1 MTNKTDIPRIQTGV
15 SNLDA
20 IFNGGLPKGSLTVLS
35 GPPGSGKTILT
46 QQVCFHNAS
55 AKSSVLVLSTLSEP
69 TAKTL
74 RYLQQF
80 SFFDPKKLEQGVHF
94 VDLGVMLRTK
104 GLEAATALIMQH
116 LKKIKPAIVVIDSF
130 KAFDDLA
137 KSKEELRK
145 FGYEIAVNLMAWE
158 TTAILLGEYG
168 PADYE
173 SNPFF
178 SIVDGIVVL
187 SQRESLGEAQ
197 RFFKIVK
204 MRGTDHSREEHPF
217 LITSNGLEMFAPR
230 VAIRRE
236 ATKSG
241 AQERCKT
248 QITKLDEILGPGIP
262 WGSCLL
268 IAGVAGTGKSV

>member
-1 MTNKTDIPRIQTGV
+1 MTNRTDIPRLQTGV
-15 SNLDA
+15 PNLDS
-20 IFNGGLPKGSLTVLS
+20 ILNGGLPKGSVTVVA

-55 AKSSVLVLSTLSEP
+55 ANSRVLSFSTLSEP

-80 SFFDPKKLEQGVHF
+80 SFFDPKKFNGAVQF
-94 VDLGVMLRTK
+94 VDLGVMLRTT
-104 GLEAATALIMQH
+104 GLEAASKLIMQE
-116 LKKIKPAIVVIDSF
+116 LKKVKPAIVVIDSF
-130 KAFDDLA
+130 KVFDDLA

-168 PADYE
+168 AADYE

-178 SIVDGIVVL
+178 SIVDGIIVL

-204 MRGTDHSREEHPF
+204 MRGTDHKQS
-217 LITSNGLEMFAPR
+217 GMF
-230 VAIRRE
+230 
-236 ATKSG
+236 
-241 AQERCKT
+241 C
-248 QITKLDEILGPGIP
+248 
-262 WGSCLL
+262 
-268 IAGVAGTGKSV
+268 

>member
-46 QQVCFHNAS
+46 QRVCFHNAS

-178 SIVDGIVVL
+178 SMVDGIVVL
-187 SQRESLGEAQ
+187 SQ
-197 RFFKIVK
+197 
-204 MRGTDHSREEHPF
+204 
-217 LITSNGLEMFAPR
+217 
-230 VAIRRE
+230 
-236 ATKSG
+236 
-241 AQERCKT
+241 
-248 QITKLDEILGPGIP
+248 
-262 WGSCLL
+262 
-268 IAGVAGTGKSV
+268 